1 MPFQHLLMYV
11 EILGIITEVSQ
22 HGSILEFD
30 VQDGT
35 GRIKC
40 VFFLPKDIE
49 SFEWNGF
56 DLGQRVLVYGR
67 ASEFRGEP
75 QISIQAMRM
84 LHV

>member
-1 MPFQHLLMYV
+1 MYV
-11 EILGIITEVSQ
+11 EILGIVTESSR
-22 HGSILEFD
+22 HGSVLEFD

-49 SFEWNGF
+49 SLEWTAFN
-56 DLGQRVLVYGR
+56 LGQRVLVYGR

-75 QISIQAMRM
+75 QISIQVMRM